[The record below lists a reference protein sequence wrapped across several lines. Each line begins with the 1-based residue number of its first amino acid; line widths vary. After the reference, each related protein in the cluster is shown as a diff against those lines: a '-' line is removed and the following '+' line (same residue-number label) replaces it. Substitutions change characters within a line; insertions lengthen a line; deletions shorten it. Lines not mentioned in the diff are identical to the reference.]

1 MSGRVLR
8 FEGSAHDETERLLP
22 WFVNGTLED
31 DELANVQ
38 QHLAQCARCQQEV
51 ETLRQLQAAC
61 VHESGT
67 DGSVAMVPAFARLRA
82 RIASATARVPRPRWS
97 DMLGGWW
104 QAAPWLRAA
113 IAVQFG
119 VIVLLGV
126 WLIATPP
133 PAAYRTLG
141 DAGAAASAVSDT
153 GRLVVMFD
161 PGIDEAQ
168 LRRLL
173 QASGARIVDGPTAA
187 GAYVLAVPAAR
198 IATVRDALRAAPG
211 VALVETL
218 EPVVGRR

>member
-22 WFVNGTLED
+22 WFVNGTLAD

-51 ETLRQLQAAC
+51 ETLRQLQAVC

-67 DGSVAMVPAFARLRA
+67 DGSVAIVPAFARLRT
-82 RIASATARVPRPRWS
+82 RIASATAHAPRSRWS
-97 DMLGGWW
+97 GVLGGWW

-113 IAVQFG
+113 IAAQFG

-133 PAAYRTLG
+133 PAGYRTLG
-141 DAGAAASAVSDT
+141 DAGAAASAPGT
-153 GRLVVMFD
+153 GQLVVMFD
-161 PGIDEAQ
+161 PHIDEAQ

-211 VALVETL
+211 VVLVETL
-218 EPVVGRR
+218 EPAADRQ

>member
-22 WFVNGTLED
+22 WFVNGTLEG

-61 VHESGT
+61 VHESRME
-67 DGSVAMVPAFARLRA
+67 GSIAVVPAFARLRA
-82 RIASATARVPRPRWS
+82 RIAPANAHASRSRWS
-97 DMLGGWW
+97 DVLIGWRR
-104 QAAPWLRAA
+104 AAPWLRTAV
-113 IAVQFG
+113 AVQSG
-119 VIVLLGV
+119 VIVLLGI

-198 IATVRDALRAAPG
+198 VATVRDALRAAPG

-218 EPVVGRR
+218 EPVVGRQ